1 MAKQTIRGID
11 HVGITVTDIEAATT
25 FLVEA
30 FGAQV
35 IYQSLGRDDKPEG
48 GPSLEANTGVAPGTV
63 MRAQRMIRMGRGPD
77 IELFEMHADDQRPA
91 ARGSDI
97 GVNHIG
103 FYTDDMSA
111 AIARFE
117 KAGGKMMSQ
126 PNPILFK
133 AEQGDNNFFVYGRTP
148 WGMSIE
154 FISYP
159 GKMGVE
165 REGTTPLRRWNR
177 SS

>member
-1 MAKQTIRGID
+1 MAKETIRGID
-11 HVGITVTDIEAATT
+11 HVGITVTDIDAATT
-25 FLVEA
+25 FLAEA

-35 IYQSLGRDDKPEG
+35 IYQALGKEDAPEG
-48 GPSLEANTGVAPGTV
+48 GPALEADTGVAPGTV
-63 MRAQRMIRMGRGPD
+63 MRSQRMIRIGRGPD

-97 GVNHIG
+97 GVNHLA
-103 FYTDDMSA
+103 FYADDVPA

-117 KAGGKMMSQ
+117 QAGGTMMSQ

-133 AEQGDNNFFVYGRTP
+133 AEQGSNYVFCYGRTP

-159 GKMGVE
+159 GEMGFE
-165 REGTTPLRRWNR
+165 KEGATPLRRWNR
-177 SS
+177 GS